1 VDNERELYAYERS
14 VEGNRCIIAL
24 NRSKLEHTVALPTR
38 LTATELLSDTSVK
51 GGELVVPARQA
62 AILRVEA

>member
-1 VDNERELYAYERS
+1 LYAYERRGD
-14 VEGNRCIIAL
+14 GNRCIIAL
-24 NRSKLEHTVALPTR
+24 NRSKLEQTVALPVR
-38 LTATELLSDTSVK
+38 LTATELLSNTPVT